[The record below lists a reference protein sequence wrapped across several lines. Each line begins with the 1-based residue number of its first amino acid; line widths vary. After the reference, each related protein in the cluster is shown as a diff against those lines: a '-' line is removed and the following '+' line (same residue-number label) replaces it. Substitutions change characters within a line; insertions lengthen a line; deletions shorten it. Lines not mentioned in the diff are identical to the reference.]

1 VWAAKDLKKD
11 QFLEFDI
18 ANNEVS
24 MPLWSSKSRVQRII
38 KLNPDLLDG
47 MSPLEITWDEFL
59 LKHVPRLKKGNRK
72 IGLNLSGKNI
82 TGIDRDIDG
91 VIESIESYA
100 NSDA

>member
-1 VWAAKDLKKD
+1 
-11 QFLEFDI
+11 
-18 ANNEVS
+18 
-24 MPLWSSKSRVQRII
+24 
-38 KLNPDLLDG
+38 
-47 MSPLEITWDEFL
+47 
-59 LKHVPRLKKGNRK
+59 VPRLKKGNRK